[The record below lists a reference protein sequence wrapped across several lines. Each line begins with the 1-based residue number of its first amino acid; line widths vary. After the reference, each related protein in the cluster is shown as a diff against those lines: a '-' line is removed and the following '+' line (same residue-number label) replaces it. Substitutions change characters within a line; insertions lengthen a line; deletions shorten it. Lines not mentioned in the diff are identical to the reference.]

1 MRFKAHRK
9 RTEGMEKS
17 MAAYR
22 VHKSLRIDGTTADR
36 VAALREAGESEAR
49 TYNRVLVAGLD
60 VLEAEDA
67 AEIDAGA
74 DTADTD
80 ADRDNAYIKSLTAT
94 LDALVA
100 QLEAKDEQIRTL
112 GAIANQAQALN
123 EKALAS
129 SRQGFFKRLFG

>member
-1 MRFKAHRK
+1 
-9 RTEGMEKS
+9 
-17 MAAYR
+17 MAAYK

-60 VLEAEDA
+60 VLEGETGA

-74 DTADTD
+74 DTADTG

-100 QLEAKDEQIRTL
+100 QLEAKDAQIRTL
-112 GAIANQAQALN
+112 GEIATQAQQLN
-123 EKALAS
+123 ERALAS
-129 SRQGFFKRLFG
+129 SRQGVFKRLFG

>member
-1 MRFKAHRK
+1 
-9 RTEGMEKS
+9 

-60 VLEAEDA
+60 VLEGETGA
-67 AEIDAGA
+67 AEIDADA
-74 DTADTD
+74 DTAGTA
-80 ADRDNAYIKSLTAT
+80 ADRDGAYIKSLTAT

-100 QLEAKDEQIRTL
+100 QLEAKDAQIRTL
-112 GAIANQAQALN
+112 GEIATQAQQLST
-123 EKALAS
+123 KALAS
-129 SRQGFFKRLFG
+129 SRQGVFKRLFG

>member
-1 MRFKAHRK
+1 
-9 RTEGMEKS
+9 

-60 VLEAEDA
+60 VLEGETGA

-74 DTADTD
+74 GTTDTN

-112 GAIANQAQALN
+112 GAIADRAQQLN
-123 EKALAS
+123 EKTLESGRRGAFS
-129 SRQGFFKRLFG
+129 HIFS

>member
-1 MRFKAHRK
+1 MFAANRTKGMDAMAEKA
-9 RTEGMEKS
+9 
-17 MAAYR
+17 
-22 VHKSLRIDGTTADR
+22 HKSLRIDARNAER
-36 VAALREAGESEAR
+36 VAALRDASESEAA
-49 TYNRVLVAGLD
+49 TYNRVIAAGLD

-67 AEIDAGA
+67 GEVGTAA
-74 DTADTD
+74 DTA
-80 ADRDNAYIKSLTAT
+80 ADRDDAYIKSLTAT

-129 SRQGFFKRLFG
+129 SRQGVFKRLFG